1 MKPVR
6 VLVVDDDP
14 DVADYL
20 SSFLEDHGCVVESAA
35 SAAQAVA
42 AVEAFHPDALLVDV
56 MLPGKSGLDLVVTL
70 RRDPRWSALP
80 LVVITGSDQIVEDD
94 GRSYMGSHAGVRG
107 PDGMLAKPVDRQA
120 LLEVLDSLCGGLVPQ
135 A

>member
-20 SSFLEDHGCVVESAA
+20 TSFLEDHGYIVESAA
-35 SAAQAVA
+35 SAAQAIGV
-42 AVEAFHPDALLVDV
+42 VETFRPDALLVDV

-70 RRDPRWSALP
+70 RHDPRWSELP
-80 LVVITGSDQIVEDD
+80 LVMITGSDQILQDD
-94 GRSYMGSHAGVRG
+94 GRSYMGSHADVRG

-120 LLEVLDSLCGGLVPQ
+120 LLEVLDSLCGGLLLR